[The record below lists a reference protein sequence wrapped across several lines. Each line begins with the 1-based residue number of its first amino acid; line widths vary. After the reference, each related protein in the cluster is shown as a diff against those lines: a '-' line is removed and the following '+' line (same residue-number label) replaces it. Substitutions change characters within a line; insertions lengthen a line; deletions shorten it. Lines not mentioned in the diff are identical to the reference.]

1 MEQNSNPI
9 MNTTTIT
16 CNKDYGKG
24 TCGGEITF
32 WDRPSDWKAF
42 PKCAKHAAEAQTEF
56 ERINRTYGVTSD
68 VPPAGFDPTACGEE
82 W

>member
-32 WDRPSDWKAF
+32 WDRPSDWKTF
-42 PKCAKHAAEAQTEF
+42 PKCAKHAAEAVKEF

-68 VPPAGFDPTACGEE
+68 IAPDWIDPTFAGER

>member
-32 WDRPSDWKAF
+32 WDRPSDWKTF

-68 VPPAGFDPTACGEE
+68 IAPDWIDPTFAGER